1 VDGDKPVLRVLE
13 GTRDDGT
20 LVLCLQG
27 DIDMATVGTLALHLD
42 HIGDRARSVLVDL
55 RRAGFLDCLGLR
67 VLVDAHRDASAR
79 GDDIE
84 FTQGPPA
91 VRRMFE
97 LTGTLGL
104 LPFAETA

>member
-1 VDGDKPVLRVLE
+1 MDGDKPVLRVLE

-27 DIDMATVGTLALHLD
+27 DI
-42 HIGDRARSVLVDL
+42 
-55 RRAGFLDCLGLR
+55 
-67 VLVDAHRDASAR
+67 
-79 GDDIE
+79 IE

-91 VRRMFE
+91 MRRMFE

>member
-1 VDGDKPVLRVLE
+1 
-13 GTRDDGT
+13 
-20 LVLCLQG
+20 
-27 DIDMATVGTLALHLD
+27 MATVGTLALHLD
-42 HIGDRARSVLVDL
+42 HVGDRARSVVVDL
-55 RRAGFLDCLGLR
+55 RRVGFLDCLGLR
-67 VLVDAHRDASAR
+67 VLVEPHLPWSRC
-79 GDDIE
+79 GHQIE